1 MLDVQILTDHFVAKY
16 GLANGSFDRS
26 TPLFSSGMLDS
37 FTMVDLI
44 MFIERSAGVR
54 LDPSDVTLDN
64 LDTIERI
71 LAFVNHRGAA

>member
-1 MLDVQILTDHFVAKY
+1 MLDSKTLTDHFVAKY
-16 GLANGSFDRS
+16 GLATGSFDGS

-44 MFIERSAGVR
+44 MFIEKSAGVR

-64 LDTIERI
+64 LDTIDRI
-71 LAFVNHRGAA
+71 LAFVGQRKAA